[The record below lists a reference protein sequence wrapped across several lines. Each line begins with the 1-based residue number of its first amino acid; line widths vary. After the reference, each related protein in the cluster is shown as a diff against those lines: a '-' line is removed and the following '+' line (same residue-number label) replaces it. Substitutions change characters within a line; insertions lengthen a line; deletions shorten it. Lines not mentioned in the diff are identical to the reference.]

1 MKKKNF
7 IQASVLIAAVSLV
20 SCTKNDLPPINK
32 NSELKMENITFNG
45 LAGTD
50 TTNPSIKGYY
60 NLEFLVN
67 KADTTLP
74 PDTVRFANS
83 FALTGNSQNQSIFFD
98 TPDKAKILNCKV
110 KFVVTAGIA
119 SSMTLGNFQYLR
131 NGNAYFGGA
140 TNLQDSAHVVF
151 TATRQ
156 VTF

>member
-1 MKKKNF
+1 MKNKNF
-7 IQASVLIAAVSLV
+7 IKASALIAVISLAA
-20 SCTKNDLPPINK
+20 CTKNDLPPINK

-74 PDTVRFANS
+74 PDTLRITNS
-83 FALTGNSQNQSIFFD
+83 FALTANNQNQNIYFD
-98 TPDKAKILNCKV
+98 TPEKAKILNCKV
-110 KFVVTAGIA
+110 KFVVTSGIA

-131 NGNAYFGGA
+131 NGNAYFSGA
-140 TNLQDSAHVVF
+140 TNLQDSAHITF
-151 TATRQ
+151 SIARQ